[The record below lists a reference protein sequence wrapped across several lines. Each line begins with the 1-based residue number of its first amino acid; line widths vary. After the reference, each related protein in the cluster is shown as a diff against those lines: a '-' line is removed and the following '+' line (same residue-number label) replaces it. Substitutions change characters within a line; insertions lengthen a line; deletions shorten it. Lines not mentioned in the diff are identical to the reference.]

1 MSETLDLIGIGI
13 GPSNLSLA
21 ALLAPFREEVRA
33 RFFDRTREL
42 KWHPGLLFPE
52 AEIQVSHL
60 KDLVTPADPTSRFSF
75 LAFLHARKRLYRFM
89 HAEFPRIRR
98 SEFDQYLHWV
108 ASQLPELC
116 FGQAVDAVTW
126 DGGLVVH
133 AGGQEIRTRHLALGS
148 GLSPRVP
155 PFVRPHL
162 GETVFHSADYL
173 LKRFQPAG
181 RRVMVVGGGQSG
193 AELVAQLLADSD
205 ALPRELYWVSRRPNF
220 LPLDESPFAN
230 EWFTPTYSQ
239 HFFRLPARTR
249 EKLVAEQTLASDGIS
264 TSLLKVICQR
274 LYELD
279 FLQAARCARHL
290 WPARDLVALE
300 PDGAGGWRVTMRDNI
315 AERSVEVGVDCV
327 ILATGYTWT
336 IPSYLAPILDRIELE
351 NGCFRFQE
359 DYSIVWE
366 GAPGHKIYALNAARV
381 ARGVADPNLSLL
393 AWRSSKIVNGLLGRQ
408 VYEVDEAAAPV
419 AWGSP
424 EPQGS
429 PVEPPLAALETAA
442 AGQPWGEL

>member
-1 MSETLDLIGIGI
+1 VE
-13 GPSNLSLA
+13 
-21 ALLAPFREEVRA
+21 
-33 RFFDRTREL
+33 
-42 KWHPGLLFPE
+42 
-52 AEIQVSHL
+52 
-60 KDLVTPADPTSRFSF
+60 
-75 LAFLHARKRLYRFM
+75 
-89 HAEFPRIRR
+89 
-98 SEFDQYLHWV
+98 
-108 ASQLPELC
+108 
-116 FGQAVDAVTW
+116 AVTW

-133 AGGQEIRTRHLALGS
+133 SGGEAIRTRHLALGS
-148 GLSPRVP
+148 GLAPRVP
-155 PFVRPHL
+155 AFVRPHL
-162 GETVFHSADYL
+162 GATVFHSSDYL

-205 ALPRELYWVSRRPNF
+205 ALPRELYWVSRRPSF

-239 HFFRLPARTR
+239 HFFRLPARVR

-264 TSLLKVICQR
+264 TSLLKAICQR

-279 FLQAARCARHL
+279 FLQTSHCARHL
-290 WPARDLVALE
+290 WPARDLMALE
-300 PDGAGGWRVTMRDNI
+300 PDGAGWRVTVRDLI
-315 AERSVEVGVDCV
+315 GERSAEVGVDCL
-327 ILATGYTWT
+327 ILATGYTWA
-336 IPSYLAPILDRIELE
+336 IPSYLEPILGRIELE

-366 GAPGHKIYALNAARV
+366 GAPKHRIYALNAARA

-393 AWRSSKIVNGLLGRQ
+393 AWRSSKIVNSLLGRQ
-408 VYEVDEAAAPV
+408 VYEVDEAVAPV

-429 PVEPPLAALETAA
+429 PVEPPLAALEPATAP
-442 AGQPWGEL
+442 GQPWGEF